1 MRLSEILGALHYL
14 RELCKANEGQLWRLQ
29 MTKLIEAEAPS
40 DNRKAK
46 MIANFN
52 NGMVLPIQQ
61 PISARPI
68 ARPMSSPIS
77 TSDNGFL
84 NEGYNS
90 ENPANYN
97 I

>member
-1 MRLSEILGALHYL
+1 MRTSTYLFLVLGLILMFAIEIYAWVVVVSLF
-14 RELCKANEGQLWRLQ
+14 
-29 MTKLIEAEAPS
+29 
-40 DNRKAK
+40 RKMA

-68 ARPMSSPIS
+68 SRPISSPIS

>member
-1 MRLSEILGALHYL
+1 MFAIEIYAWVVVVSLF
-14 RELCKANEGQLWRLQ
+14 
-29 MTKLIEAEAPS
+29 
-40 DNRKAK
+40 RKMA

-61 PISARPI
+61 PIPTRPI
-68 ARPMSSPIS
+68 SRSISRSISSPIS

>member
-1 MRLSEILGALHYL
+1 MRTSTYLFLVLGLILMFAIEIYAWVVVVSLFRKMA
-14 RELCKANEGQLWRLQ
+14 
-29 MTKLIEAEAPS
+29 MIE
-40 DNRKAK
+40 
-46 MIANFN
+46 NFN

-68 ARPMSSPIS
+68 SRPMSSPIS

-84 NEGYNS
+84 NDGYNS

>member
-1 MRLSEILGALHYL
+1 MMTSTYLFLLSGLILMFAIEIYAWVVVVSLF
-14 RELCKANEGQLWRLQ
+14 
-29 MTKLIEAEAPS
+29 
-40 DNRKAK
+40 RKMA

-68 ARPMSSPIS
+68 SSPIS